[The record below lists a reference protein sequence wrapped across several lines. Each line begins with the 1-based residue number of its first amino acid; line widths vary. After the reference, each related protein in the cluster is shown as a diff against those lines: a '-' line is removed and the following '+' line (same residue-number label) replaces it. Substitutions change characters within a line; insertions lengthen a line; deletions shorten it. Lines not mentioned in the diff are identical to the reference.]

1 MGYIKIDNVSKD
13 YGQGRGIF
21 NINFE
26 VKKGEVFGY
35 LGPNGAGKTTTI
47 RTLLCFIKADSG
59 AITIDGVDTWKSHHL
74 TNANI
79 GYLPGE
85 INFPSSMNG
94 YEVLKWNAELKNIKD
109 LTLQNELIDYFEL
122 KNLHTKVKRMS
133 KGMKQKLGIICAFM
147 HNPDTLILDEPT
159 SGLDPLMQDK
169 FVRLIKKEK
178 EKGKTILMS
187 SHMFNEI
194 EKTCDR
200 VAIIRAGNIVSIF
213 DLKEIF
219 DGEEETFEITF
230 KDEKTA
236 KKYAKNKDN
245 VIVEG
250 NAVRITIIR
259 HDVDDFLKG
268 INKYEVIKLIEVKKT
283 LEEVF
288 MSYYSSKNK
297 GDDNHAI

>member
-1 MGYIKIDNVSKD
+1 MGYIKIDYVSKD

-47 RTLLCFIKADSG
+47 RTLLGFVKADSG
-59 AITIDGVDTWKSHHL
+59 VITIDGVDTWKGHYL
-74 TNANI
+74 TNAKI

-85 INFPSSMNG
+85 INFPTSMNG
-94 YEVLKWNAELKNIKD
+94 YEVLKWNAELRNVKD

-147 HNPDTLILDEPT
+147 HDPDTLILDEPT
-159 SGLDPLMQDK
+159 SGLDPLMQDR

-200 VAIIRAGNIVSIF
+200 VAIIRAGSIVSIF

-230 KDEKTA
+230 KDEKSA
-236 KKYAKNKDN
+236 NKYAKNKDN
-245 VIVEG
+245 AFIEDNV
-250 NAVRITIIR
+250 VRMTIIR
-259 HDVDDFLKG
+259 QKVNDFLKE
-268 INKYEVIKLIEVKKT
+268 ISKYEVIKFVEIKKT